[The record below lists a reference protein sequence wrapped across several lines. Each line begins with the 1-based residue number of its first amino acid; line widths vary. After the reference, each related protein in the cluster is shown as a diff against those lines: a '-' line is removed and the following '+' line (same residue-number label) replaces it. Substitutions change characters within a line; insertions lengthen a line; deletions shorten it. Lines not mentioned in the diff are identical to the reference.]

1 MGDVDILFTNK
12 RQFLLVFEGIEGRIA
27 QEPNDLDKE
36 LRTHHIHLLILVANI
51 DNPCVEVVI
60 ICLKHGHQNRI
71 FTVLFSTVL
80 VQFLVE
86 IRILMLLLGPV
97 GFILHL
103 KHDGD
108 NLHSIFI
115 TLAEDKVTFRPT
127 CRDLVVLFKIG
138 IWEGKTA
145 NLVEFTFRIL
155 LQTFTDSFCR
165 LLGLEILVELDLF
178 IGRL

>member
-1 MGDVDILFTNK
+1 MGNINILFTDK
-12 RQFLLVFEGIEGRIA
+12 RQFLLVFKGIEGRIA

-36 LRTHHIHLLILVANI
+36 LRTDHIHLLILVANI
-51 DNPCVEVVI
+51 DNSCVEVVV
-60 ICLKHGHQNRI
+60 ICFKHGHQNGI

-80 VQFLVE
+80 VQLFVE
-86 IRILMLLLGPV
+86 IRIFVFLFGPV

-103 KHDGD
+103 KHNGD

-115 TLAEDKVTFRPT
+115 TLAEDKVAFRPT
-127 CRDLVVLFKIG
+127 RRDLVVLFKIG